1 MYVVVCYDITDNRRR
16 ARLYEELLGFG
27 TPVQKSVF
35 ECQVTPKQLALM
47 QSRIAGRYARKATD
61 TIRFYLLC
69 GQCRQRTM
77 EKGTKL
83 REVRSETEDYTV
95 H

>member
-1 MYVVVCYDITDNRRR
+1 MYVVVCYDISDNRRR

-35 ECQVTPKQLALM
+35 ECNVTPKQLGIM
-47 QSRIAGRYARKATD
+47 QRLTRRYARKATD

-69 GQCRQRTM
+69 SQCRQRTV
-77 EKGTKL
+77 ERGTAL
-83 REVRSETEDYTV
+83 VEDRSEAADYTV
-95 H
+95 T